1 MIEWMIF
8 TITASTSS
16 TILFH
21 NLQHHTYLGT
31 VVGSVQQPQK
41 QPHPHMYHSQ
51 FFNTNPYPQQ
61 YHVSLS
67 RPHRHQYPHYVVF
80 FECTRTRFIELFF
93 FPAKTKTFTARKIK
107 ILPIKEKSVCG
118 KTWKNWSC
126 HFIFSWRS
134 ARGKS
139 RLPMTHEKKT
149 VKTIFSPWKKKN
161 Q

>member
-107 ILPIKEKSVCG
+107 ILPNKRK
-118 KTWKNWSC
+118 KWLWKN
-126 HFIFSWRS
+126 
-134 ARGKS
+134 
-139 RLPMTHEKKT
+139 LEKLILSFYFFLK
-149 VKTIFSPWKKKN
+149 KCPWKIKVTHDP
-161 Q
+161 